1 MLPDPPMRVLVT
13 VTSQNPGL
21 PDTLATANNPGMCLL
36 ALLAIVK
43 YDYENT
49 EINCPL

>member
-1 MLPDPPMRVLVT
+1 MLPDPPLRVLVT

-21 PDTLATANNPGMCLL
+21 PDTLATVHNHGMCLL
-36 ALLAIVK
+36 ALPAIVK